1 MDDTLILEIEPLCEC
16 GCNFEGKDGFE
27 YTSEHC
33 DFRGIISSRIRVNP
47 NSAGGTLFVPTL
59 CLGGY
64 FSKKMGLGQI
74 KKWLFHSDLGILKM
88 CFLSVKLHI

>member
-1 MDDTLILEIEPLCEC
+1 M
-16 GCNFEGKDGFE
+16 
-27 YTSEHC
+27 
-33 DFRGIISSRIRVNP
+33 
-47 NSAGGTLFVPTL
+47 PTL

-88 CFLSVKLHI
+88 CFLSKVAHLNNGAKSDVVNKISSFEYVDDCFLREIVKYVCPFKVMQHAAGQIFFF